1 MCVLVTFVLGS
12 RFSCQPALSP
22 SAWMVKSAARFS
34 VFARGR
40 IVGKF
45 EEGAKQSKIRK
56 HVLKKDGS
64 RASLRAIRGVLARA
78 RADPEWQGKDSCAGG
93 RPQEFSAKELGR
105 VRKLIHAEVGL
116 AKVTIPYLRKRL
128 PFLKR
133 VTKEGVRKVLKRLK
147 FVWRLRRGK
156 AAIAA
161 KYKPQRLAYSDW
173 VLKQSKSVLYRF
185 AYVDGTTFYLARTP
199 EQHEDKERA
208 ALGRYCYR
216 LATGEDSLEDRNVG
230 ASCYAK
236 AQGLPVKIWGFFCDG
251 WMEYYIL
258 PKDYNDD
265 GKLTTQ
271 HMNGE
276 RYRAMVAK
284 HFAGW
289 RKKCL
294 PRGGRVFVV
303 KDYER
308 FLRSEETIAAETK
321 AGCHQIPEY
330 PKCSPD
336 LNAIEGWWRKLKLR
350 LEETEP
356 TEMESREAFLRRL
369 RRAVDYLNRN
379 CRAQGRRLCRN
390 QKERAREC
398 KKLQGAR
405 ARW

>member
-1 MCVLVTFVLGS
+1 
-12 RFSCQPALSP
+12 
-22 SAWMVKSAARFS
+22 MVKSAARFS
-34 VFARGR
+34 TFARGR

-45 EEGAKQSKIRK
+45 EEGATKSKILK
-56 HVLKKDGS
+56 HVLKKDGT
-64 RASLRAIRGVLARA
+64 RASYRAIGGVLARA
-78 RADPEWQGKDSCAGG
+78 RSDPEWQGEDSSAGG
-93 RPQEFSAKELGR
+93 RPQEFSAKELAR
-105 VRKLIHAEVGL
+105 VKKLIHAEVGL
-116 AKVTIPYLRKRL
+116 ARVTIPYLRKRL

-133 VTKEGVRKVLKRLK
+133 VTREGVRKVLKRMK
-147 FVWRLRRGK
+147 YVWRLRRGK

-161 KYKPQRLAYSDW
+161 KYKPQRLTYSDW
-173 VLKQSKSVLYRF
+173 VLDQSQADLNRF
-185 AYVDGTTFYLARTP
+185 AYVDGTGFYLARTP
-199 EQHEDKERA
+199 EQQVDKERA
-208 ALGRYCYR
+208 GLGRYCYR

-236 AQGLPVKIWGFFCDG
+236 GQGLPVKIWGFFCDG
-251 WMEYYIL
+251 WLEYYVL
-258 PKDYNDD
+258 PKDYTDD
-265 GKLTTQ
+265 GKLTTK
-271 HMNGE
+271 HMNGD

-308 FLRSEETIAAETK
+308 FLRSEETIAAETQ

-356 TEMESREAFLRRL
+356 TGMESREAFLRRL
-369 RRAVDYLNRN
+369 RRAVDFLNRN

-398 KKLQGAR
+398 KKLAGAR
-405 ARW
+405 TRW